1 MKILFLAM
9 VLCLSGC
16 ATTKV
21 PNIIPLQIS
30 TTPLDLSAYKDMSI
44 TVVDNNMCYS
54 YDDYTKPLELLNK
67 LKDYIVYQQSVIQKI
82 DGYYNPKK

>member
-1 MKILFLAM
+1 
-9 VLCLSGC
+9 
-16 ATTKV
+16 
-21 PNIIPLQIS
+21 LQIS

-54 YDDYTKPLELLNK
+54 YDDYTKSLELLNK